1 MPAQLELLTT
11 ARDAVALVCGV
22 DLAQVDESTDLDALG
37 ADSLARVGIADVIE
51 AELAR
56 AGVTVQIDDATLAK
70 VATVG
75 ELAEFVSAHSAAK
88 PPAAKPPAA
97 TPPAAHAAG
106 H

>member
-1 MPAQLELLTT
+1 MTAQLELLNA

-22 DLAQVDESTDLDALG
+22 DLAHVDESTDFDTLG

-56 AGVTVQIDDATLAK
+56 VGVSVHIDDATLAK

-75 ELAEFVSAHSAAK
+75 ALAEFVSAHSH
-88 PPAAKPPAA
+88 PSEP
-97 TPPAAHAAG
+97 G
-106 H
+106 R

>member
-1 MPAQLELLTT
+1 MTAQLELLTA

-22 DLAQVDESTDLDALG
+22 DLSHVEESTDLEALG

-56 AGVTVQIDDATLAK
+56 TGLVVQIDDATLAK

-75 ELAEFVSAHSAAK
+75 ELAAFV
-88 PPAAKPPAA
+88 
-97 TPPAAHAAG
+97 TAHARPVDGAEARDG
-106 H
+106 Q